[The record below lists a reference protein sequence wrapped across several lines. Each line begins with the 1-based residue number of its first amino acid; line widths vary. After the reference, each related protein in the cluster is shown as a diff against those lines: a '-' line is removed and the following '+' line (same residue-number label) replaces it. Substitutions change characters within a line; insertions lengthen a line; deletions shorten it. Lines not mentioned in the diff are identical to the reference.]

1 MSLLVGPALVAAALL
16 ALAGAQKL
24 LDPSMT
30 VGALRALGLPSA
42 PPLVRLGA
50 AVELGLAVNAV
61 VVGAGAVW
69 LLIAASY
76 LLFAGFVLLALRRGA
91 PVGTCGCFGRADT
104 PPHPLH
110 VGLDVVLAAVAVS
123 AASLDR
129 APIDQLSDHPGEAAV
144 VVVVSLA
151 AVGLVYRAFVHPP
164 GRRAGIV
171 AGRST

>member
-30 VGALRALGLPSA
+30 VGALRGLRLPSA

-50 AVELGLAVNAV
+50 AVELGLAVSAI
-61 VVGAGAVW
+61 VVGDPAVW
-69 LLIAASY
+69 LLVAGSY
-76 LLFAGFVLLALRRGA
+76 VLFAGFVLLALRRGA
-91 PVGTCGCFGRADT
+91 AIGSCGCFGRADT

-110 VGLDVVLAAVAVS
+110 VGLDLALAAVAAG
-123 AASLDR
+123 AAGLDR
-129 APIDQLSDHPGEAAV
+129 APVDQLADHPGQAAV
-144 VVVVSLA
+144 VMVVSLA